1 MKLEDIRTIGVI
13 GAGTMGH
20 GIALSFALGGYSV
33 RLNDVTDEI
42 LQNAVNKIKVAL
54 DMFCAEGMVTPEEA
68 KDALERIKTTT
79 DLGALAPDADY
90 ICECIVEDTSSKKEL
105 FNKLDDLCSPHT
117 ILASNTSSL
126 VLSDFGSDVKRQD
139 KIVVT
144 HYFNPPHIVPTVEM
158 VKGPETSEETFDMT
172 FNLLAKVKK
181 MPVKVLKELPGYLIN
196 RIQFAMWREVFYLFC
211 NGVATAED
219 IDRAVKGSFG
229 FRLASIG
236 PLMTSDLSGVKRW
249 GEVGVRLLENAFQF
263 ICSDKEVPES
273 VKKLILEGKGFFDYD
288 QEEWDEVTRKRDK
301 EFLQRL
307 KRFYW

>member
-1 MKLEDIRTIGVI
+1 MKLEDIGSIGVI

-20 GIALSFALGGYSV
+20 GIALTFALGGYTV
-33 RLNDVTDEI
+33 MLNDVKEEI
-42 LQNAVNKIKVAL
+42 LKNAMNKIKSAL
-54 DMFCAEGMVTPEEA
+54 EMFCTEDMVTTDEA
-68 KDALERIKTTT
+68 NNVIKRIVTTT
-79 DLGALAPDADY
+79 DLDALAPEVDY
-90 ICECIVEDTSSKKEL
+90 VCECIVEDSHSKKEL
-105 FNKLDDLCSPHT
+105 FNKLDLLCPPHT

-144 HYFNPPHIVPTVEM
+144 HYFNPPHIVPAVEV
-158 VKGPETSEETFDMT
+158 VKGPGTSDETFDVT
-172 FNLLAKVKK
+172 FDLLAKVKK

-196 RIQFAMWREVFYLFC
+196 RIQFAIWREVFYLLC

-236 PLMTSDLSGVKRW
+236 PLMTSDLSGARNW
-249 GEVGVRLLENAFQF
+249 GEVGIQVLERAFQS
-263 ICSDKEVPES
+263 ICSDKEVPEPI
-273 VKKLILEGKGFFDYD
+273 KQLFIEGKGFFDYH

>member
-1 MKLEDIRTIGVI
+1 MKLEDIKTIGVI

-20 GIALSFALGGYSV
+20 GIALSFALGGYPV

-42 LQNAVNKIKVAL
+42 LQNAVNKIRVAL
-54 DMFCAEGMVTPEEA
+54 DMFCAEEMITPEEA
-68 KDALERIKTTT
+68 NHALERIRTTT
-79 DLGALAPDADY
+79 DLAALASDADY
-90 ICECIVEDTSSKKEL
+90 FCECIVEDTSSKKEL
-105 FNKLDDLCSPHT
+105 FNKLDDLCPPHT

-144 HYFNPPHIVPTVEM
+144 HYFNPPHIVPTVEV

-273 VKKLILEGKGFFDYD
+273 VKRLILEGKGFFDYD
-288 QEEWDEVTRKRDK
+288 QEEWDEVTTKRDK

>member
-1 MKLEDIRTIGVI
+1 MKVEDIRTIGVI

-20 GIALSFALGGYSV
+20 GIALSFALGGYGV

-42 LQNAVNKIKVAL
+42 LQNAVNKIEVAL
-54 DMFCAEGMVTPEEA
+54 DMFCAEWMVTPEAA
-68 KDALERIKTTT
+68 KHALERIMTTT
-79 DLGALAPDADY
+79 DLAALAHDADY
-90 ICECIVEDTSSKKEL
+90 ICECIVEEPSSKKEL
-105 FNKLDDLCSPHT
+105 FNKLDDLCPPRT

-126 VLSDFGSDVKRQD
+126 VLSDFGSDVERQD

-144 HYFNPPHIVPTVEM
+144 HYFNPPHIVPTVEV

-181 MPVKVLKELPGYLIN
+181 MPVKVLKELPGHLIN

-236 PLMTSDLSGVKRW
+236 PLMTSDLSGIKRW
-249 GEVGVRLLENAFQF
+249 GEVGVRVLEEAFQF
-263 ICSDKEVPES
+263 ICSDKEVPEP

-288 QEEWDEVTRKRDK
+288 QEE
-301 EFLQRL
+301 
-307 KRFYW
+307 FY